1 MIPKGL
7 FIVCLT
13 IIIVNA
19 RDVSTAYYWSS
30 SADDVQFAERH
41 CYPLLLVMGTFRTSI
56 LGFLFPSLASLV
68 FRNSNGPLLYRSA
81 AVVNLVPEVSVRC
94 LINCGHPRF
103 WNCNIIPLSLL
114 MLLEWNRMRIV
125 SFTREDYLRGL
136 KGHNADTARS
146 YLRV

>member
-1 MIPKGL
+1 MSLCISANTAAKITLHLSIIIVNDTQGL

-81 AVVNLVPEVSVRC
+81 AVVNLVPEVSVWS
-94 LINCGHPRF
+94 LIVGIHASG
-103 WNCNIIPLSLL
+103 IAI
-114 MLLEWNRMRIV
+114 
-125 SFTREDYLRGL
+125 
-136 KGHNADTARS
+136 
-146 YLRV
+146 